1 MQKKY
6 FFKYKKSYKTVFYI
20 FLIVGSVAAPD
31 SYIGYKVYRSATGY
45 WMKIVLLNLT
55 HSTKN
60 NTAILILCFC
70 LLAGCAQH
78 HSLQKIEN
86 SSSGFFGAEKETG
99 ELFSQQS
106 VPGKVFAAQL
116 NCHERLD
123 FAAPHNY
130 RVDKPILSSAPSQAP
145 LPSKMNPT
153 RNTLPLSP
161 GDMIEIMMEY
171 GEGFNGSYV
180 LDNLGLL
187 TLPILEPIHASGM
200 SPRELSQRIEM
211 ALIKANIFRPVT
223 ATVHVKVLHLAAIE
237 VPVTGAVF
245 QPGRILINNKRA
257 NNEMDQRV
265 VAAGDYTHRRLLSE
279 AIRGAHGARPDAK
292 LDQVILIRQGWQIE
306 VDLTGILSGLPVKDY
321 PLIDGDQVIVPSTG
335 CFQPHLVRPSQITP
349 KGFRVFMSNL
359 IDSAQNNSSAAVGR
373 YATNLPYG
381 TKLLQAAVSANCVG
395 GKEWTNASRKV
406 MLASIHP
413 ITNQTQVIE
422 RSVEQLMRQANRDDI
437 NPYVMPNDAIACYD
451 SDITNMRD
459 VARTIV
465 DVLTPFLLLF

>member
-1 MQKKY
+1 VCY
-6 FFKYKKSYKTVFYI
+6 VYSVI
-20 FLIVGSVAAPD
+20 GLVAAIVSD
-31 SYIGYKVYRSATGY
+31 MSHIDYRLVTGY
-45 WMKIVLLNLT
+45 LMKTVLLNLT
-55 HSTKN
+55 QRAKISTA
-60 NTAILILCFC
+60 TSVLSLC
-70 LLAGCAQH
+70 LLAGCAQQH
-78 HSLQKIEN
+78 GLQEIEN
-86 SSSGFFGAEKETG
+86 SSSGFYGTKNDNG

-106 VPGKVFAAQL
+106 VPGNVFAAQL
-116 NCHERLD
+116 NCVDRAD
-123 FAAPHNY
+123 FAAPLNY

-145 LPSKMNPT
+145 LPSRMNPA

-161 GDMIEIMMEY
+161 GDMIEIMMEF

-187 TLPILEPIHASGM
+187 TLPILDPISASGM
-200 SPRELSQRIEM
+200 SPRELSDRVEM
-211 ALIKANIFRPVT
+211 ALIKANVFRPAT

-245 QPGRILINNKRA
+245 QPGRVLINSTRA
-257 NNEMDQRV
+257 NDEMDQRV
-265 VAAGDYTHRRLLSE
+265 VAAGDYSHKRLLSE
-279 AIRGAHGARPDAK
+279 AIRAAYGARPDAK

-335 CFQPHLVRPSQITP
+335 CFQSHLVRPSQITP

-359 IDSAQNNSSAAVGR
+359 IDSAQSNSGAGIGNYS
-373 YATNLPYG
+373 TNLPYG

-413 ITNQTQVIE
+413 ITHQTQVVE

-451 SDITNMRD
+451 SDITNIRD
-459 VARTIV
+459 IASTIV
-465 DVLTPFLLLF
+465 DVLRPFTLLF